1 MGSLKENT
9 IRGLQWSMIAQLSR
23 QVWRLVC
30 TAVLSRLLA
39 PAEYGLLSMALIF
52 ICFADL
58 FSNLGFGQALVQ
70 RQDLE
75 HRHINAV
82 FGLQIALG
90 LLLALLM
97 CALAPAIAHFYRE
110 PRLAVII
117 CVLAANY
124 IVLAFRAVPG
134 MLLTREMNFRGLA
147 LRDMAADVVAGIAA
161 ILMAVSG
168 WGIWSLVGQMLLGS
182 LASTVLVWPMLHE
195 KPRPVL
201 NAPALRELW
210 GFSGGLFGST
220 VITYWARNA
229 DSLLI
234 GKFLGQTELGLYGR
248 AYSLMMLPLTQV
260 SYVVNQVM
268 FPALS
273 QIQHDHEK
281 VRRVYLKALRM
292 LAFITFPMM
301 AGLFVTA
308 EPFIRVLCGKQWLAV
323 IPVFKILCGVGMY
336 QSVGT
341 TVGWILTS
349 QGRTD
354 LMFRLTIM
362 NTVVIVVSVLIGLRW
377 GITGVAGA
385 YAAANVLIWYPLWH
399 ITGRIIE
406 LRVSTIMKNLMA
418 VLFAALLM
426 ACLVWGLD
434 RGLTVR
440 WAAWSRLLVLSG
452 AGVVIY
458 LGLMVSLKKSAFM
471 EWMDLVK
478 ISLKIAPRTVAAPD
492 AIAPSDI
499 L

>member
-1 MGSLKENT
+1 MASLKDRT
-9 IRGLQWSMIAQLSR
+9 ILGLQWSMIAQLSR
-23 QVWRLVC
+23 QAWRLVC
-30 TAVLSRLLA
+30 TAVLSRLLS

-70 RQDLE
+70 RQGLE
-75 HRHINAV
+75 QRHINTV
-82 FGLQIALG
+82 FGLQIALNI
-90 LLLALLM
+90 LLTLLM
-97 CALAPAIAHFYRE
+97 CALSPLIGRFYHA
-110 PRLAVII
+110 PRLVGII
-117 CVLAANY
+117 CVLATNY
-124 IVLAFRAVPG
+124 IVLAFRAVPS
-134 MLLTREMNFRGLA
+134 MLLTRAMNFKGLA

-161 ILMAVSG
+161 IVMAVSG

-210 GFSGGLFGST
+210 GFSSGLFGST

-301 AGLFVTA
+301 TGLFVTA
-308 EPFIRVLCGKQWLAV
+308 EPFIRVLCGKQWLPA
-323 IPVFKILCGVGMY
+323 IPVFKILCGVGLL

-341 TVGWILTS
+341 TVGWIFTS

-354 LMFRLTIM
+354 LLFRLTIM
-362 NTVVIVVSVLIGLRW
+362 NTVVVVGAFLVGLRW

-385 YAAANVLIWYPLWH
+385 YALANVLLWYPQWH
-399 ITGRIIE
+399 IMGRIIE
-406 LRVSTIMKNLMA
+406 LRVSTIVKNVMA
-418 VLFAALLM
+418 VFSAALLM
-426 ACLVWGLD
+426 AILVWGVD
-434 RGLTVR
+434 RSLTAH
-440 WAAWSRLLVLSG
+440 WAAWSRLLSLSC

-458 LGLMVSLKKSAFM
+458 LGLMAGIKKSAFV
-471 EWMDLVK
+471 EWLDLVK
-478 ISLKIAPRTVAAPD
+478 TSLKVTPRMVVARA
-492 AIAPSDI
+492 AITPSDV